1 MRATDLNQALN
12 YVDDAYLLEA
22 DIPDKEIKTM
32 KNKKRTF
39 RILAAAAMIS
49 LLSVTAYAAEVLH
62 IRSLES
68 GRSEHFETYSD
79 MDRAIAKAGLQT
91 TIPDKFENGFRF
103 QGGEVQEVE
112 AKDDNGD
119 LVLTYQELC
128 IYYENEDGK
137 KIIFCAGENLEE
149 LPKRDDVPDE
159 SRSVR
164 EVPVNY
170 YLDHYKF
177 VPEDYKLSEAEE
189 AWAQQPG
196 NYVSYGSDE
205 VEEQEVAFLTW
216 TENGMYY
223 FFMDTNPGD
232 PEILF
237 AMAEEVI
244 CQQ

>member
-39 RILAAAAMIS
+39 RILIAAAMIS

-79 MDRAIAKAGLQT
+79 MDRAIAKTGLQT

-103 QGGEVQEVE
+103 QGGEGQEVE

-128 IYYENEDGK
+128 VYYENEDSK

-237 AMAEEVI
+237 AMAEEII

>member
-1 MRATDLNQALN
+1 MN
-12 YVDDAYLLEA
+12 
-22 DIPDKEIKTM
+22 
-32 KNKKRTF
+32 NKKRTF

-68 GRSEHFETYSD
+68 GRSEHFATYSD
-79 MDRAIAKAGLQT
+79 MDRAIAKTGLQT

-128 IYYENEDGK
+128 VYYENEDGK

-170 YLDHYKF
+170 YLDHYKI